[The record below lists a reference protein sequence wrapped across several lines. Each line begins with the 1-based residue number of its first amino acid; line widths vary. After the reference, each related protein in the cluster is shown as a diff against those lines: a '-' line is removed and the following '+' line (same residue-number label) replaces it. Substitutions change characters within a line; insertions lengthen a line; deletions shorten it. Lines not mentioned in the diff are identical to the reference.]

1 MLQTV
6 QKYQPTGKV
15 SSLYCVWTTRDGGP
29 NSPLIAIW
37 MDASMQGF
45 EGEIAPAAE
54 SDCAE
59 LRADEP
65 GSYLLENAAAK
76 PETFKGSETFQR

>member
-6 QKYQPTGKV
+6 QKKYPIQKV

-37 MDASMQGF
+37 IDPSMRGF
-45 EGEIAPAAE
+45 EGELAFAGE
-54 SDCAE
+54 SDCTETSAE
-59 LRADEP
+59 EP
-65 GSYLLENAAAK
+65 GSSFSANAA
-76 PETFKGSETFQR
+76 SESDIATELESFPR